1 MKGDKQWSSLTE
13 FCLEDCKVAL
23 NGLKPRIIDF
33 WSFIMHGY
41 KIVIEF
47 SDLFAFRLLSN
58 FKGKLFKQLFEADRI
73 GTIFGSKTSLKSLK
87 LGEVA

>member
-1 MKGDKQWSSLTE
+1 
-13 FCLEDCKVAL
+13 
-23 NGLKPRIIDF
+23 
-33 WSFIMHGY
+33 MHGY